1 MKFLFDLGGV
11 FFDWDPKH
19 FFKNTFPSADELDY
33 FLTNVCNDEW
43 NVQQDAGR
51 TIKKAE
57 EEIIPKFPQYEKQ
70 IKMFYANHRKMIK
83 GVFFD
88 SIEILDKLKKN
99 NYLCYVLSNWSAE
112 TFVGMTEDYPFLKQ
126 FDGLL
131 ISGQDNLIKPDPA
144 IYKLAIQRF
153 DLVPEKTVFIDD
165 KLENISAASKLS
177 FNTIHLS
184 NPKTIKDYI
193 NKFLT

>member
-1 MKFLFDLGGV
+1 
-11 FFDWDPKH
+11 
-19 FFKNTFPSADELDY
+19 
-33 FLTNVCNDEW
+33 W

-51 TIKKAE
+51 TIKEAE
-57 EEIIPKFPQYEKQ
+57 EEIIPKFPQYEQQ
-70 IKMFYANHRKMIK
+70 IKMYYTNHRKMIK

-99 NYLCYVLSNWSAE
+99 NYFCYVLSNWSAE

-153 DLVPEKTVFIDD
+153 DLDPEKTVFIDD
-165 KLENISAASKLS
+165 KLENIETARKLN
-177 FNTIHLS
+177 FNTIHLT
-184 NPKTIKDYI
+184 NPETIKVNI
-193 NKFLT
+193 N

>member
-19 FFKNTFPSADELDY
+19 FFKNLFLSSEELDY
-33 FLTNVCNDEW
+33 FLTNVCNNEW

-51 TIKKAE
+51 TIKEAE
-57 EEIIPKFPQYEKQ
+57 EEIIPKFPQYEQQ
-70 IKMFYANHRKMIK
+70 IKMYYANHSKMIK
-83 GVFFD
+83 RVFFD

-99 NYLCYVLSNWSAE
+99 NYFCYVLSNWSAE
-112 TFVGMTEDYPFLKQ
+112 TFIGMTEDYPFLKQ

-153 DLVPEKTVFIDD
+153 DLIPAKTVFVDD
-165 KLENISAASKLS
+165 KLENIDTAKKLN
-177 FNTIHLS
+177 FNTIHLT
-184 NPKTIKDYI
+184 NPETIKVNI